1 MFGHEDNICAGLLP
15 VSLVTDDV
23 TVSWLTGQWTP
34 AVKQSSEQLALVS
47 VLQQDK
53 LLGFLQKMMEA
64 KIMRE
69 MEDTKETLQRSKK
82 LLSGR

>member
-1 MFGHEDNICAGLLP
+1 MFSLP
-15 VSLVTDDV
+15 S
-23 TVSWLTGQWTP
+23 QP
-34 AVKQSSEQLALVS
+34 S
-47 VLQQDK
+47 VLISHPQMSDRKAAVQLTIVSPDEVATLTVK
-53 LLGFLQKMMEA
+53 IFSFQKMMEA

>member
-1 MFGHEDNICAGLLP
+1 M
-15 VSLVTDDV
+15 
-23 TVSWLTGQWTP
+23 
-34 AVKQSSEQLALVS
+34 S

-53 LLGFLQKMMEA
+53 LLFFLQKMMEA

>member
-1 MFGHEDNICAGLLP
+1 MSPDEVATL
-15 VSLVTDDV
+15 
-23 TVSWLTGQWTP
+23 TVKIFS
-34 AVKQSSEQLALVS
+34 
-47 VLQQDK
+47 
-53 LLGFLQKMMEA
+53 FQKMMEA

>member
-1 MFGHEDNICAGLLP
+1 MSDRKAAVQLTI
-15 VSLVTDDV
+15 VSPDEVATL
-23 TVSWLTGQWTP
+23 TVKIFS
-34 AVKQSSEQLALVS
+34 
-47 VLQQDK
+47 
-53 LLGFLQKMMEA
+53 FQKMMEA